1 MTFRVGFEPNFQKE
15 AELEI
20 EENPVISTSESPQ
33 IFTTFSMNRGPT
45 DEVLDIL
52 STEESTLNL
61 TASSFSDLTTA
72 ARIGI
77 DWKGSS
83 GFIENERSPFTIG
96 DYLCAGWASNLRS
109 SKKEIS

>member
-1 MTFRVGFEPNFQKE
+1 MTFRVGFELNFQKE

-33 IFTTFSMNRGPT
+33 IVTTFSMSRGPT

-61 TASSFSDLTTA
+61 TASSFSNLTTA
-72 ARIGI
+72 ASGI

-83 GFIENERSPFTIG
+83 GFIENERSPF
-96 DYLCAGWASNLRS
+96 RF
-109 SKKEIS
+109 